1 MVGNGIQLDRQSGM
15 PVYHQIITQL
25 TFMIESGD
33 LEAGASLPSARL
45 LADNLGVNRNTVA
58 RAYAELRE
66 RGLVESRGR
75 GGTAV
80 AETGPDEPG
89 FAARDRARAV
99 LGAAVAECV
108 ELGLST
114 TEIQTL
120 AATLAVRAEENQLKI
135 CFVECNADRA
145 GYFADEFEERLGL
158 RVKPLVLGEFEA
170 GDEPADLVLTTF
182 FHLAA
187 VRGLWDRRTTE
198 VVGIVVAPHIQTL
211 VQIASVPQD
220 RTVGIY
226 YTTDDQAAGIR
237 DSLVQSGITNI
248 RVLTD
253 AAEAD
258 LADIDLAVV
267 PTEMPD
273 LASRLQGRV
282 EVIEF
287 GNVLDDAS
295 LRMVTEVVAD
305 MRAAKQQARTV

>member
-1 MVGNGIQLDRQSGM
+1 MVGNGIQLDRRSGL
-15 PVYHQIITQL
+15 PIYHQIVTQL

-33 LEAGASLPSARL
+33 LAAGSILPSARL
-45 LADNLGVNRNTVA
+45 LADNLRVNRNTVA

-66 RGLVESRGR
+66 LGLVEARGR

-80 AETGPDEPG
+80 TETGPDEPR
-89 FAARDRARAV
+89 FPARDRARTI
-99 LGAAVAECV
+99 LGAAVAECLD
-108 ELGLST
+108 LGLT
-114 TEIQTL
+114 AAEIQTI
-120 AATLAVRAEENQLKI
+120 ASALAVRAEENQLKI

-145 GYFADEFEERLGL
+145 SYFADEFEERLGL
-158 RVKPLVLGEFEA
+158 RVKPLVLSEFEPL
-170 GDEPADLVLTTF
+170 DEPADLVLTTF

-198 VVGIVVAPHIQTL
+198 VVGIVVAPHIRTL
-211 VQIASVPQD
+211 VRIATVPRD
-220 RTVGIY
+220 RSVGIF
-226 YTTDDQAAGIR
+226 YTTDDQAASIR

-253 AAEAD
+253 ADTD
-258 LADIDLAVV
+258 LTGIDLAVV
-267 PTEMPD
+267 PSEMPD
-273 LASRLQGRV
+273 LASRLEGRV

-305 MRAAKQQARTV
+305 MQTAKQRARTV